1 MTIVRGVTIL
11 AAPCCGARYVFPR
24 YASINFSAFEYWTD
38 GWRERSLMPNDQGLR
53 RCNCGQY
60 VLTKNLVEIETA
72 ESSDLPRMDHVPEE
86 QLPDCIAHAKAQ
98 DLEVAARL
106 GYWHFLNHPYRDSY
120 RQHRDAEEA
129 ATKAAWLAAN
139 PDRRT
144 WWDKL
149 KGRKAPNYSRPA
161 GSPFTQPAFEPTA
174 EQRENMVRL
183 SELLLAWDATAP
195 RPRYPLELAELYRE
209 LGRFDEAEKLLQTLG
224 ETWDGV
230 TSQLIA
236 TLSKVR
242 QSAPTRY
249 MM

>member
-1 MTIVRGVTIL
+1 M
-11 AAPCCGARYVFPR
+11 
-24 YASINFSAFEYWTD
+24 NFSAYEYWTD
-38 GWRERSLMPNDQGLR
+38 GWREGSLMPNDEGLR
-53 RCNCGQY
+53 RCNCGRY
-60 VLTKNLVEIETA
+60 VLVKNLVEIETA

-86 QLPDCIAHAKAQ
+86 QLPGCIAKADAE

-106 GYWHFLNHPYRDSY
+106 GYWHFLNHPYRELY

-144 WWDKL
+144 WWDKF
-149 KGRKAPNYSRPA
+149 KGRKAPSYSRPA
-161 GSPFTQPAFEPTA
+161 GSPFTQPVFEPTA

-183 SELLLAWDATAP
+183 SELLLAWDAAAP
-195 RPRYPLELAELYRE
+195 RPRYPLERAELYRE
-209 LGRFDEAEKLLQTLG
+209 LGRFDEAEKLLHTLG
-224 ETWDGV
+224 ESWVGV

-236 TLSKVR
+236 NLSKQR